1 MRARLKI
8 LIIFVLAF
16 LLFFSLGI
24 YTLLHT
30 STIISE
36 PIYVMSGYYY
46 LAYGETFNTGHP
58 LLTNIIAAAPL
69 LFLEIDTPDP
79 TEIEH
84 PYEFARNDWLY
95 YGDNDL
101 DTILFWSRIPFLF
114 LSFFFAY
121 YVFRWVREL
130 YGLLSATFALM
141 LYIFNPDVLWLST
154 VVMTDLSVAGF
165 MFVSCYYLWKYLKTE
180 KNLPF
185 FLWGVFFGLALA
197 SKSTALFVIPIYFAL
212 YFLHKGFSIKIFI
225 RDFFFLGCVALLIFS
240 LVNIR
245 DIHPIYDS
253 SNPFYAQSSEFRTD
267 ERLYELTEEF
277 TDNTYL
283 QKTFAFVLKDVP
295 VPGASSLAAYAA
307 QFRHSVSGHSQY
319 FMGEYSSHGV
329 WYYYFFE
336 YLVKTPLPFLLIL
349 LFSIFFF
356 MKVKAKE
363 WKDELSLLLPIFIF
377 FFITSFLMKLNLGL
391 RHMLFVHFFLF
402 IFAAKVFQFKKFI
415 QRIFPYLFS
424 LLLLLYILFSVLF
437 APSYIAYFNGIISP
451 EEAPLYVI
459 DDSLDLGQDLVNL
472 QFYLKKNNITQIK
485 LRYAGFEHP
494 EYRNITYEKLGC
506 EPTTGILAVSVNS
519 LYGGRFWYED
529 IQEID
534 MECYAWLRT
543 YEPLARIG
551 YSIYVYNIT
560 EEKLSLIEKEDQ

>member
-46 LAYGETFNTGHP
+46 LVSGETFNTGHP
-58 LLTNIIAAAPL
+58 LLTNIIAAVPL
-69 LFLEIDTPDP
+69 LFLDIDIPNP

-84 PYEFARNDWLY
+84 PFEFARNDWLY

-114 LSFFFAY
+114 LSFFFVY

-130 YGLLSATFALM
+130 YGLLSAAFALL
-141 LYIFNPDVLWLST
+141 LYIFNPDVLWSST

-165 MFVSCYYLWKYLKTE
+165 MFISCYYLWKYLKTE
-180 KNLPF
+180 KKWQF
-185 FLWGVFFGLALA
+185 FLWGLFFGLALA

-212 YFLHKGFSIKIFI
+212 YFLHKGFPIKIFI
-225 RDFFFLGCVALLIFS
+225 RDFFLLGCVALLIFS
-240 LVNIR
+240 LVHIR
-245 DIHPIYDS
+245 DIHPIYDA

-277 TDNTYL
+277 TNNTYL
-283 QKTFAFVLKDVP
+283 QRISFFVLHDIS
-295 VPGASSLAAYAA
+295 VPGASSLTAYAA

-377 FFITSFLMKLNLGL
+377 F
-391 RHMLFVHFFLF
+391 LFCFCYIFFFLF
-402 IFAAKVFQFKKFI
+402 FLH
-415 QRIFPYLFS
+415 RLTLLTLMELF
-424 LLLLLYILFSVLF
+424 L
-437 APSYIAYFNGIISP
+437 
-451 EEAPLYVI
+451 
-459 DDSLDLGQDLVNL
+459 
-472 QFYLKKNNITQIK
+472 LKKR
-485 LRYAGFEHP
+485 LFM
-494 EYRNITYEKLGC
+494 L
-506 EPTTGILAVSVNS
+506 
-519 LYGGRFWYED
+519 
-529 IQEID
+529 
-534 MECYAWLRT
+534 
-543 YEPLARIG
+543 
-551 YSIYVYNIT
+551 
-560 EEKLSLIEKEDQ
+560 